1 MSNVQE
7 LKEAIQN
14 ISKKNHV
21 VTEEARYAKD
31 VLFSDEK
38 TEIAR
43 SQQELEKKEQLI
55 QEFNVSIKLLMNIFK
70 QSQFD
75 YVMGFLSNPIRL
87 ILINMMVAFFRGAG
101 FLLGI
106 IAVAYIFLTIFSE
119 YIPLIF
125 S

>member
-38 TEIAR
+38 TRKIERVQPI
-43 SQQELEKKEQLI
+43 
-55 QEFNVSIKLLMNIFK
+55 SI
-70 QSQFD
+70 S
-75 YVMGFLSNPIRL
+75 
-87 ILINMMVAFFRGAG
+87 
-101 FLLGI
+101 
-106 IAVAYIFLTIFSE
+106 
-119 YIPLIF
+119 
-125 S
+125 

>member
-75 YVMGFLSNPIRL
+75 YVMGFLSNPISL
-87 ILINMMVAFFRGAG
+87 ILINMVVSFFRGAG